1 MPIFSVS
8 KDFVTKNGIITE
20 GTADATSSTGQTN
33 IIQSGGGI
41 AAARNIIVGTSATV
55 YGALTVYSAS
65 TLTDVT
71 VTTITATSTSSFIDL
86 NVRNIIAS
94 GSVSG
99 TITGNINTATN
110 LSGGS
115 QGQIVYQ
122 SSSGTTAFVS
132 SGTTGQFL
140 QATTNGAP
148 VFTNTG
154 SMYVGN
160 AVNSQNILGGST
172 GSIAI
177 QGAVNST
184 AFIPLGTVGYV
195 LAVASATTASWQSL
209 ASLGA
214 GSAVTSTNI
223 ANGGPGQIPYQT
235 GSGATAFINTGSTG
249 TVLVSNWT
257 GSPVWQNTLTLAG
270 TTAATSTQSGALQ
283 VVGGIGVGGNLYLGG
298 QLTVS
303 NTQANTGTNTS
314 NALYIAGGAYIDKS
328 LVVGQETLFKG
339 AVTFSGSATYVLST
353 NTFYTDN
360 LLEIHTPPGG
370 VYSQWLTDD
379 GKDIGLRFHYYTAGT
394 STNAALVLDNST
406 KELHWYSAGA
416 ESAAG
421 DFSTATYGIFRTGA
435 IRLNGNATNT
445 GNTNTGDLQVLGGVG
460 VGGSV
465 FVAGVVTATSFTGS
479 LTGNATSA
487 TNIIGGS
494 PGQIHYQSAPNTTSF
509 ISSGTTGTVLVAN
522 YSGSPTWQNTLTL
535 AGTTAATSTQTGA
548 LQVAGGAG
556 IGGNLYAGGFISVG
570 TTASGSVVTAF
581 VNNNNVYTSYTSNVI
596 TNGIQVILDTFS
608 TSTYRTAKYTVQIV
622 DGASIHAQEILLFHN
637 GSTVYKTEYAVVYN
651 NTELGSFD
659 ADVSGGLARLLFTAS
674 PTPTALTVKM
684 VRIGLTL

>member
-8 KDFVTKNGIITE
+8 KDFITKNGIITE

-41 AAARNIIVGTSATV
+41 AAARNIVVGTSATV
-55 YGALTVYSAS
+55 YGVLTVYSAS

-71 VTTITATSTSSFIDL
+71 VATITATSTSSFIDIK
-86 NVRNIIAS
+86 VRNITAT
-94 GSVSG
+94 GVVSG

-110 LSGGS
+110 LANGS
-115 QGQIVYQ
+115 QGQLVYQ
-122 SSSGTTAFVS
+122 SGAGATSFVN

-148 VFTNTG
+148 VFTNTS

-160 AVNSQNILGGST
+160 SVNSQNTLGGST

-177 QGAVNST
+177 QSAAGIT
-184 AFIPLGTVGYV
+184 AFIPLGTSGYV
-195 LAVASATTASWQSL
+195 LTAGSTTATWQSL
-209 ASLGA
+209 SSLSA
-214 GSAVTSTNI
+214 GTSVTATNI
-223 ANGGPGQIPYQT
+223 ANGGPGQVIYQT
-235 GSGATAFINTGSTG
+235 GLGQTGFINTGSTG

-257 GSPVWQNTLTLAG
+257 GSPLWQNTLALAG
-270 TTAATSTQSGALQ
+270 TTAASSTQSGALQ
-283 VVGGIGVGGNLYLGG
+283 VAGGVGIGGNIYLGG

-314 NALYIAGGAYIDKS
+314 NALYVAGGAYIDKS
-328 LVVGQETLFKG
+328 LVVGQDALFKG
-339 AVTFSGSATYVLST
+339 AVTFSGSATYILST

-360 LLEIHTPPGG
+360 LLEVHTPPGG
-370 VYSQWLTDD
+370 VYSQWITDD

-394 STNAALVLDNST
+394 DTNAALVLDNST
-406 KELHWYSAGA
+406 KELHWYGSGA
-416 ESAAG
+416 ENASG
-421 DFSTATYGIFRTGA
+421 DFSTATYGTFRTGS
-435 IRLNGNATNT
+435 IHLNGNNPNT

-460 VGGSV
+460 IGGGLY
-465 FVAGVVTATSFTGS
+465 VAGAITATSFTGV
-479 LTGNATSA
+479 LTGNSTSA
-487 TNIIGGS
+487 TNIIGGN

-509 ISSGTTGTVLVAN
+509 VSSGTTGTVLVAN
-522 YSGSPTWQNTLTL
+522 YSGAPTWQNTLTL

-570 TTASGSVVTAF
+570 VTATNSVVTAF
-581 VNNNNVYTSYTSNVI
+581 VSNNNAYTSYTSNVI
-596 TNGIQVILDTFS
+596 SNSIQVILDSFS

-622 DGASIHAQEILLFHN
+622 DGANIHAQEILLFHN

>member
-20 GTADATSSTGQTN
+20 GTSDATSSTGQTN

-41 AAARNIIVGTSATV
+41 AAARNIVVGSSATI
-55 YGALTVYSAS
+55 YGSLTVYSAS
-65 TLTDVT
+65 TLTDVK
-71 VTTITATSTSSFIDL
+71 VTTITATSTSSFVDL

-110 LSGGS
+110 LANGS
-115 QGQIVYQ
+115 QGQVVYQ
-122 SSSGTTAFVS
+122 SGVGATAFAN

-148 VFTNTG
+148 VFTSTG

-160 AVNSQNILGGST
+160 SVNSQNILGGST

-177 QGAVNST
+177 QSVANST

-209 ASLGA
+209 SSLSA
-214 GSAVTSTNI
+214 GSSVTATNI
-223 ANGGPGQIPYQT
+223 ANGGPGQIPYQSGFGQT
-235 GSGATAFINTGSTG
+235 GFISTGSTG

-257 GSPVWQNTLTLAG
+257 GSPIWQNTLTLAG

-339 AVTFSGSATYVLST
+339 PVTFSGSATYVLST

-394 STNAALVLDNST
+394 STNAALILDNST

-416 ESAAG
+416 ESAVG
-421 DFSTATYGIFRTGA
+421 DFSSSTYGTFRTGA
-435 IRLNGNATNT
+435 IRLNGNNANT

-479 LTGNATSA
+479 LTGSATSA
-487 TNIIGGS
+487 TNIIGGNS
-494 PGQIHYQSAPNTTSF
+494 GQIVYQSAPNTTSF
-509 ISSGTTGTVLVAN
+509 VGSGTTGTVLVAN

-535 AGTTAATSTQTGA
+535 AGTTAATSTQSGA

-556 IGGNLYAGGFISVG
+556 IGGNLYASGFISAG
-570 TTASGSVVTAF
+570 STASNSVVTAF
-581 VNNNNVYTSYTSNVI
+581 VSNNSAYTSYTSNVI

>member
-55 YGALTVYSAS
+55 YGSLTVYSAS
-65 TLTDVT
+65 TLTDVK

-115 QGQIVYQ
+115 QGQLVYQ
-122 SSSGTTAFVS
+122 NSSGITAFVS

-160 AVNSQNILGGST
+160 AVNSQNIIGGST

-177 QGAVNST
+177 QGATGST

-235 GSGATAFINTGSTG
+235 GPGATAFINTGSTG

-270 TTAATSTQSGALQ
+270 TTAATTTQTGALQ
-283 VVGGIGVGGNLYLGG
+283 VAGGVGIGGNIYLGG

-314 NALYIAGGAYIDKS
+314 NALYVAGGAYIDKS

-339 AVTFSGSATYVLST
+339 PVIFSGSATYVLST

-370 VYSQWLTDD
+370 IYSQWLSDD
-379 GKDIGLRFHYYTAGT
+379 GKDIGFRFHYYTAGT

-406 KELHWYSAGA
+406 KELHWYSSGA
-416 ESAAG
+416 ENTLG
-421 DFSTATYGIFRTGA
+421 DFSTSTFGTFRTGA
-435 IRLNGNATNT
+435 IRINGNAANS
-445 GNTNTGDLQVLGGVG
+445 GNTNTGDLQVLGGAG
-460 VGGSV
+460 IGGNLY
-465 FVAGVVTATSFTGS
+465 VAGTITS
-479 LTGNATSA
+479 
-487 TNIIGGS
+487 
-494 PGQIHYQSAPNTTSF
+494 
-509 ISSGTTGTVLVAN
+509 
-522 YSGSPTWQNTLTL
+522 QNNFTL
-535 AGTTAATSTQTGA
+535 ASTTAASSTQSGA

-556 IGGNLYAGGFISVG
+556 IGGNLYASGFISAG
-570 TTASGSVVTAF
+570 STASNSVVTAF
-581 VNNNNVYTSYTSNVI
+581 VSNNSAYTSYTSNVI

>member
-8 KDFVTKNGIITE
+8 RDFITKNGIITE

-41 AAARNIIVGTSATV
+41 AAARNIVVGTSATI
-55 YGALTVYSAS
+55 YGSLTVYSTS
-65 TLTDVT
+65 TLPDVI
-71 VTTITATSTSSFIDL
+71 VTTITATSTSSFIDIR
-86 NVRNIIAS
+86 VRNIIAS
-94 GSVSG
+94 GTVNG
-99 TITGNINTATN
+99 TITGNITTATN
-110 LSGGS
+110 LANGS
-115 QGQIVYQ
+115 QGQLAYQ
-122 SSSGTTAFVS
+122 TAPGITGFVN

-148 VFTNTG
+148 VFTSTG
-154 SMYVGN
+154 SMYVGY
-160 AVNSQNILGGST
+160 AVNSQNTLGGST

-177 QGAVNST
+177 QSAAGTT

-209 ASLGA
+209 SSLSA
-214 GSAVTSTNI
+214 GSSVTATNI
-223 ANGGPGQIPYQT
+223 ANGGPGQVPYQT
-235 GSGATAFINTGSTG
+235 GPGATAFINTGSTG

-270 TTAATSTQSGALQ
+270 TTAASSTQSGALQ
-283 VVGGIGVGGNLYLGG
+283 VVGGVGIGGNIYLGG

-314 NALYIAGGAYIDKS
+314 NALYVAGGAYIDKT

-339 AVTFSGSATYVLST
+339 PVTFSGSATYVLST

-360 LLEIHTPPGG
+360 LLEIHTPPAG
-370 VYSQWLTDD
+370 VYSQWTLDD
-379 GKDIGLRFHYYTAGT
+379 GKDIGFRFHYYTAGT
-394 STNAALVLDNST
+394 DTNAALVLDNST
-406 KELHWYSAGA
+406 KELHWYNTGA

-421 DFSTATYGIFRTGA
+421 DFSTATFGTFRTGA
-435 IRLNGNATNT
+435 IRLTGNAANT
-445 GNTNTGDLQVLGGVG
+445 GNTNTGDLQVAGGVG
-460 VGGSV
+460 IGGGLYVAGSV
-465 FVAGVVTATSFTGS
+465 
-479 LTGNATSA
+479 SA
-487 TNIIGGS
+487 TN
-494 PGQIHYQSAPNTTSF
+494 F
-509 ISSGTTGTVLVAN
+509 
-522 YSGSPTWQNTLTL
+522 TL
-535 AGTTAATSTQTGA
+535 AGTTVATSTQSGA

-556 IGGNLYAGGFISVG
+556 IGGNIYASGFISAG
-570 TTASGSVVTAF
+570 STSSNSVVTAF
-581 VNNNNVYTSYTSNVI
+581 ISNNSAYTSYTSNVI
-596 TNGIQVILDTFS
+596 TNSIQVILDTFS

-651 NTELGSFD
+651 NTELGTFD

>member
-8 KDFVTKNGIITE
+8 RDFTTKNGIITE

-41 AAARNIIVGTSATV
+41 AAARNIIVGTSATI
-55 YGALTVYSAS
+55 YGVLTVYSAS

-71 VTTITATSTSSFIDL
+71 VATITATSTSSFIDIK
-86 NVRNIIAS
+86 VRNITAT
-94 GSVSG
+94 GVVSG

-110 LSGGS
+110 LANGS
-115 QGQIVYQ
+115 QGQLVYQ
-122 SSSGTTAFVS
+122 SGVGATSFVN

-148 VFTNTG
+148 VFTNT
-154 SMYVGN
+154 SSIYVGN
-160 AVNSQNILGGST
+160 AVNSQNTLGGST

-177 QGAVNST
+177 QSAAGIT
-184 AFIPLGTVGYV
+184 AFIPLGTSGYV
-195 LAVASATTASWQSL
+195 LTAGATTATWQSL
-209 ASLGA
+209 ASLSA
-214 GSAVTSTNI
+214 GNSVTATNI
-223 ANGGPGQIPYQT
+223 ANGGPGQIPYQSGYGQT
-235 GSGATAFINTGSTG
+235 GFISTGSTG

-257 GSPVWQNTLTLAG
+257 GSPLWQNVLTLAG
-270 TTAATSTQSGALQ
+270 TTAASSTQTGALQ
-283 VVGGIGVGGNLYLGG
+283 VAGGVGVGGNLYLGG

-328 LVVGQETLFKG
+328 LVVGQDTLFKG
-339 AVTFSGSATYVLST
+339 PVTFSGSATYVLST

-370 VYSQWLTDD
+370 IYSQWLADD
-379 GKDIGLRFHYYTAGT
+379 GKDIGFRFHYYTAGT
-394 STNAALVLDNST
+394 STNAALVLDNAT
-406 KELHWYSAGA
+406 KELHWYNSGA
-416 ESAAG
+416 ESAVG

-435 IRLNGNATNT
+435 IRLNGNTANT

-460 VGGSV
+460 IGGGLY
-465 FVAGVVTATSFTGS
+465 VAGAVTATSFTG
-479 LTGNATSA
+479 LLVGNATSA
-487 TNIIGGS
+487 TNMIGGS

-522 YSGSPTWQNTLTL
+522 YSGAPIWQNTLTL

-548 LQVAGGAG
+548 LQVAGGVG
-556 IGGNLYAGGFISVG
+556 VGGNLYVGGVTSVG
-570 TTASGSVVTAF
+570 TTATSSVVTAF
-581 VNNNNVYTSYTSNVI
+581 VSNNNVYTSYTSAVI
-596 TNGIQVILDTFS
+596 SNSIQVTLDTFS

-622 DGASIHAQEILLFHN
+622 DGANIHAQEILLFHN

-651 NTELGSFD
+651 NTELGAFD

>member
-1 MPIFSVS
+1 MPVFSVS
-8 KDFVTKNGIITE
+8 KDFITKNGIITE

-41 AAARNIIVGTSATV
+41 AATRNIIVGTSATI
-55 YGALTVYSAS
+55 YGSLTVYSAS
-65 TLTDVT
+65 TLTDVK

-86 NVRNIIAS
+86 NVRNVIAS

-99 TITGNINTATN
+99 TIVGNINTASN

-115 QGQIVYQ
+115 QGQIAYQ
-122 SSSGTTAFVS
+122 TSPGNTGFVN

-160 AVNSQNILGGST
+160 SVNSQNILGGST

-177 QGAVNST
+177 QSAAGTT

-195 LAVASATTASWQSL
+195 LAASTSTATWQSL

-223 ANGGPGQIPYQT
+223 AAGGPGQIPYQT
-235 GSGATAFINTGSTG
+235 AYGQTSFINTGSTG

-270 TTAATSTQSGALQ
+270 TTAATSTSTGALQ
-283 VVGGIGVGGNLYLGG
+283 VVGGVGVGGALYIGG

-314 NALYIAGGAYIDKS
+314 NALYVAGGAYIDKS
-328 LVVGQETLFKG
+328 LVVVQETLFKG
-339 AVTFSGSATYVLST
+339 PVTFSGSATYILST

-360 LLEIHTPPGG
+360 LLEVHTPPGG

-394 STNAALVLDNST
+394 DTNAALVLDNAT
-406 KELHWYSAGA
+406 KELHWYSTGA

-421 DFSTATYGIFRTGA
+421 DFSTATFGTFRTGI
-435 IRLNGNATNT
+435 IRLNGNNANT
-445 GNTNTGDLQVLGGVG
+445 GNTNTGDLQVLGGIG

-479 LTGNATSA
+479 LTGSATSA
-487 TNIIGGS
+487 TNIIGGNS
-494 PGQIHYQSAPNTTSF
+494 GQIVYQSAPNTTSF
-509 ISSGTTGTVLVAN
+509 VSSGTTGTVLVAN

-570 TTASGSVVTAF
+570 TTATNSVVTAF
-581 VNNNNVYTSYTSNVI
+581 VSNNNVYASYTSNVI
-596 TNGIQVILDTFS
+596 TNSIQVILDSFS

-622 DGASIHAQEILLFHN
+622 DGANIHAQEILLFHN

-651 NTELGSFD
+651 NSELGAFD

>member
-8 KDFVTKNGIITE
+8 KDFITKNGIITE

-41 AAARNIIVGTSATV
+41 AAARNIVVGTSATV

-71 VTTITATSTSSFIDL
+71 VATITATSTSSFIDII
-86 NVRNIIAS
+86 VRNITAS
-94 GSVSG
+94 GTVNG
-99 TITGNINTATN
+99 TITGNISTATN
-110 LSGGS
+110 LANGS
-115 QGQIVYQ
+115 QGQLVYQ
-122 SSSGTTAFVS
+122 SGVGATSFVS

-148 VFTNTG
+148 VFTNTS

-177 QGAVNST
+177 QSAAGIT
-184 AFIPLGTVGYV
+184 AFIPLGTVGHV
-195 LAVASATTASWQSL
+195 LSVVSATTASWQSL

-214 GSAVTSTNI
+214 GSATTATNI
-223 ANGGPGQIPYQT
+223 ANGGPGQVPYQT
-235 GSGATAFINTGSTG
+235 GPGATAFISTGSTG

-257 GSPVWQNTLTLAG
+257 GSPIWQNTLTLAG
-270 TTAATSTQSGALQ
+270 TTAASSTQSGALQ
-283 VVGGIGVGGNLYLGG
+283 VAGGVGIGGNIYLGG

-314 NALYIAGGAYIDKS
+314 NALYVAGGAYIDKT
-328 LVVGQETLFKG
+328 LVVSQETLFKG
-339 AVTFSGSATYVLST
+339 PVTFSGSATFVLST

-360 LLEIHTPPGG
+360 ILEIHVPPGG
-370 VYSQWLTDD
+370 VAADWTLDD

-394 STNAALVLDNST
+394 DTNAALVLDNGT

-416 ESAAG
+416 ESLSG
-421 DFSTATYGIFRTGA
+421 DFSTATYGTFRTGA
-435 IRLNGNATNT
+435 IRLNGNVANT

-460 VGGSV
+460 IGGGLYVAGSV
-465 FVAGVVTATSFTGS
+465 
-479 LTGNATSA
+479 SA
-487 TNIIGGS
+487 TN
-494 PGQIHYQSAPNTTSF
+494 F
-509 ISSGTTGTVLVAN
+509 
-522 YSGSPTWQNTLTL
+522 TL
-535 AGTTAATSTQTGA
+535 AGTTVATSTNTGA
-548 LQVAGGAG
+548 LQVSGGVG

-570 TTASGSVVTAF
+570 TTATNSVVTSF
-581 VNNNNVYTSYTSNVI
+581 VSNNNVYASYTSNVI
-596 TNGIQVILDTFS
+596 TNSIQVILDSFS

-622 DGASIHAQEILLFHN
+622 DGANIHAQEILLFHN
-637 GSTVYKTEYAVVYN
+637 GATVYKTEYAVVYN
-651 NTELGSFD
+651 NTELGTFD

>member
-41 AAARNIIVGTSATV
+41 AATRNIVVGTSATV

-71 VTTITATSTSSFIDL
+71 VTTITATSTSSFVDIK
-86 NVRNIIAS
+86 VRNITAS
-94 GSVSG
+94 GTVSG

-110 LSGGS
+110 LANGS

-122 SSSGTTAFVS
+122 TSPGSTGFAN

-148 VFTNTG
+148 IFTSTG

-160 AVNSQNILGGST
+160 AVNSQNILSGST

-177 QGAVNST
+177 QSAANST
-184 AFIPLGTVGYV
+184 AFIPLGAVGYV
-195 LAVASATTASWQSL
+195 LAVANATTATWQSL
-209 ASLGA
+209 SSLSA
-214 GSAVTSTNI
+214 GSSVTATNI
-223 ANGGPGQIPYQT
+223 ANGAPGQIPYQSGIGQT
-235 GSGATAFINTGSTG
+235 GFISTGSTG

-257 GSPVWQNTLTLAG
+257 GSPIWQNTLTLAG

-283 VVGGIGVGGNLYLGG
+283 VAGGVGIGGNIYLGG

-314 NALYIAGGAYIDKS
+314 NALYVAGGAYIDKS

-339 AVTFSGSATYVLST
+339 PVTFSGSATYVLST

-370 VYSQWLTDD
+370 VYSQWTLDD

-394 STNAALVLDNST
+394 DTNAALVLDNST
-406 KELHWYSAGA
+406 KELHWYNSGA
-416 ESAAG
+416 ENASG
-421 DFSTATYGIFRTGA
+421 DFSTATFGTFRTGA
-435 IRLNGNATNT
+435 IRLNGNTANT

-460 VGGSV
+460 IGGSL
-465 FVAGVVTATSFTGS
+465 FVSGVVTATSFTGS
-479 LTGNATSA
+479 LTGVSTSA
-487 TNIIGGS
+487 TNIAGGG
-494 PGQIHYQSAPNTTSF
+494 PGQIPSQSAPNTTSF

-570 TTASGSVVTAF
+570 VTATNSVVTAF
-581 VNNNNVYTSYTSNVI
+581 VSNNNAYTSYTSNVI
-596 TNGIQVILDTFS
+596 SNSIQVILDSFS

>member
-8 KDFVTKNGIITE
+8 KDFITKNGIITE

-41 AAARNIIVGTSATV
+41 AAARNIIVGSSATI

-65 TLTDVT
+65 TLTDVK

-115 QGQIVYQ
+115 QGQILYQ
-122 SSSGTTAFVS
+122 TAPGTTGFIS

-160 AVNSQNILGGST
+160 AVNSQNIIGGST

-177 QGAVNST
+177 QSAAGTT
-184 AFIPLGTVGYV
+184 AFIPLGTTGYV
-195 LAVASATTASWQSL
+195 LAASATTASWQSL

-235 GSGATAFINTGSTG
+235 GPGATAFINTGSTG

-270 TTAATSTQSGALQ
+270 ITAATSTQTGALQ
-283 VVGGIGVGGNLYLGG
+283 VAGGVGIGGNIYLGG

-314 NALYIAGGAYIDKS
+314 NALYVAGGAYIDKS
-328 LVVGQETLFKG
+328 LVVVQDTLFKG
-339 AVTFSGSATYVLST
+339 PVTFSGSATYILST

-360 LLEIHTPPGG
+360 LLEVHTPPGG

-394 STNAALVLDNST
+394 DTNAALVLDNTT
-406 KELHWYSAGA
+406 KELHWYSTGA
-416 ESAAG
+416 ESASG
-421 DFSTATYGIFRTGA
+421 DFSTATFGTFRTGI
-435 IRLNGNATNT
+435 IRLNGNNANT

-460 VGGSV
+460 IGGSL
-465 FVAGVVTATSFTGS
+465 FVSGVITATSFTGS
-479 LTGNATSA
+479 LTGISTSA
-487 TNIIGGS
+487 TNVTGGGA
-494 PGQIHYQSAPNTTSF
+494 GQIVYQSAPSATSF
-509 ISSGTTGTVLVAN
+509 VSTGTTGTVLVAN
-522 YSGSPTWQNTLTL
+522 YSGAPTWQNTLTL
-535 AGTTAATSTQTGA
+535 AGTTAAISTATGA
-548 LQVAGGAG
+548 LQVAGGVG
-556 IGGNLYAGGFISVG
+556 IGGNLYTGGIVSVG
-570 TTASGSVVTAF
+570 TTASNSVVTAF
-581 VNNNNVYTSYTSNVI
+581 VSNNNAYTSYTSNVI
-596 TNGIQVILDTFS
+596 TNSIQVILDTFS